1 MNIKTISFIIIMINC
16 LYNYSFAQNNI
27 AQPKQIEEYVCKP
40 CDLSCDKLTFTEAG
54 ICPHC
59 NMELI
64 KKSELN
70 PEKELI
76 LNEINIRNGAGKFLV
91 EGGFQKEKTIVVHY
105 YKPKNLT
112 SESPVIY
119 VVPGAGRNGDDYRDA
134 WIEKSKRYNVLVLS
148 PEYSEKNYPEF
159 WNYNLAGMY
168 KDVKINKERTA
179 VLSFKISSNP
189 EEWIF
194 NDFDR
199 VFENVKQSLN
209 LKTNTYDMFGHSAG
223 GQVLHRFSIFN
234 PNNKANRILA
244 SNSGWYT
251 LPTDSDKFPYGLAG
265 TIQSAKKIEYS
276 SNLILFLGEKDNEN
290 EKRGSLRRSTEA
302 DKQGL
307 GRLSRGVYF
316 YNTSKDIVS
325 EFNREFNWKLE
336 IIPNI
341 GHDQKKMSEA
351 AADYLYG
358 KDK

>member
-1 MNIKTISFIIIMINC
+1 MKNKPTFLILIFSTLIAISC
-16 LYNYSFAQNNI
+16 QNRS
-27 AQPKQIEEYVCKP
+27 KEYVCIP
-40 CDLSCDKLTFTEAG
+40 CDLSCDKLTFTESG

-64 KKSELN
+64 KKSELT
-70 PEKELI
+70 PEKELT

-91 EGGFQKEKTIVVHY
+91 EGGVQKEKTIVVHY

-134 WIEKSKRYNVLVLS
+134 WIEKSKKYNVLVLS
-148 PEYSEKNYPEF
+148 PEYNEKSYPMF

-179 VLSFKISSNP
+179 ILSFKVSSNP

-199 VFENVKQSLN
+199 VFDSVKQSLN

-223 GQVLHRFSIFN
+223 SQVLHRFSIFN

-244 SNSGWYT
+244 ANSGWYT
-251 LPTDSDKFPYGLAG
+251 LPTDSDKFPYGLEG
-265 TIQSAKKIEYS
+265 TIQSAEKIEYS
-276 SNLILFLGEKDNEN
+276 SNLILFLGEKDDEN

-316 YNTSKDIVS
+316 YNTSKDIAS
-325 EFNREFNWKLE
+325 EFNKEFNWKLE

-341 GHDQKKMSEA
+341 GHDFREMSKA
-351 AADYLYG
+351 AADYLY
-358 KDK
+358 KVEK